1 MSESLVAPNYSVAAT
16 VAAPVS
22 LSTKVYRSRAVAPLS
37 ATELHEL
44 TMAAEARNRREA
56 ITGLVLYDDNRFFQW
71 LEGPAENVERIM
83 RSIRND
89 PRHTDLEMLHDK
101 AAQSRIF
108 GDWNMK
114 LAARGP
120 DSVSWRRD
128 VLEPSSDIVEG
139 LREHPDAAPVL
150 LVKLVPRS
158 ADARQGPLDRAP
170 LSRTAASV
178 LKDVILSVVLPGL
191 VQKRDVPAAQAQS
204 WPASPRMQELVDL
217 LTAADQT
224 AARELIAEL
233 HASEGSVWPLFPT
246 LLEPAARSLGD
257 LWSQDV
263 CSEFDVTV
271 GLCRMQTAA
280 RLLGATAERRIARG
294 APGPA
299 VLIAPEPGEL
309 HQLGAALDSEV
320 MWNAGW
326 APHSEFPNSDKALL
340 DMLSGTWFDALDVS
354 LSSAFRREHWLPR
367 LTRTIAEARRASRN
381 PALVVLVGGRIF
393 VEQQTAR
400 AAVGADVASTTA
412 LDVDHLILDSMAKR
426 DAKAPAR

>member
-1 MSESLVAPNYSVAAT
+1 
-16 VAAPVS
+16 
-22 LSTKVYRSRAVAPLS
+22 
-37 ATELHEL
+37 
-44 TMAAEARNRREA
+44 
-56 ITGLVLYDDNRFFQW
+56 
-71 LEGPAENVERIM
+71 
-83 RSIRND
+83 
-89 PRHTDLEMLHDK
+89 
-101 AAQSRIF
+101 
-108 GDWNMK
+108 
-114 LAARGP
+114 
-120 DSVSWRRD
+120 
-128 VLEPSSDIVEG
+128 
-139 LREHPDAAPVL
+139 
-150 LVKLVPRS
+150 
-158 ADARQGPLDRAP
+158 
-170 LSRTAASV
+170 
-178 LKDVILSVVLPGL
+178 
-191 VQKRDVPAAQAQS
+191 
-204 WPASPRMQELVDL
+204 MQELVDL
-217 LTAADQT
+217 LIASDQT
-224 AARELIAEL
+224 AARELIEEL

-257 LWSQDV
+257 LWSEDI

-280 RLLGATAERRIARG
+280 RLLGATAPHRAARG

-340 DMLSGTWFDALDVS
+340 DVLSGTWFDALDVS

-367 LTRTIAEARRASRN
+367 LTRTITEARRASRN

-393 VEQQTAR
+393 VEQKTAR
-400 AAVGADVASTTA
+400 ATVGADVASITA